1 MAKAEKIEMIHEL
14 LSDVIRSGTGK
25 RAFIENDAAG
35 KTGQVKITV
44 MPGLLG
50 ILVI

>member
-1 MAKAEKIEMIHEL
+1 MNYFLMLFGVELVKEL
-14 LSDVIRSGTGK
+14 LSRMMPLEK
-25 RAFIENDAAG
+25 L
-35 KTGQVKITV
+35 GQVKITV